1 MHMRTMPP
9 FHATRA
15 IAQTSRRSRRGLPPS
30 RSPVLMRRSPP
41 STSSGAVVQAVRHS
55 SLLYCTYFSS
65 PVSRVSRI
73 SVILTSA
80 RAALR
85 VALSSISR
93 PRDPW
98 DVSNSHFSACPRR
111 LYTQIP
117 LHPIMHAA
125 AECVALDK
133 ARSPR
138 NLWHSTLPCD

>member
-98 DVSNSHFSACPRR
+98 DMSNSHFSACP
-111 LYTQIP
+111 LQA
-117 LHPIMHAA
+117 LHSDSAPPYAGGLLSVLLSIRPARA
-125 AECVALDK
+125 SQSVA
-133 ARSPR
+133 SYVPM
-138 NLWHSTLPCD
+138 